1 MKLSIVIPC
10 KSQSETC
17 FSNIQKIGIP
27 YFDSL
32 GIDYEFLVV
41 IDGSDEKN
49 ISLAE
54 VWITKFDHRVKVLP
68 YEDKLGKGHTCF
80 SVP

>member
-54 VWITKFDHRVKVLP
+54 VCPDNIVVENMDLARSLAVFLHRINKQ
-68 YEDKLGKGHTCF
+68 
-80 SVP
+80 